1 MQIKAK
7 TIEEDEKYLRQIS
20 KPVDLNDK
28 ELKNDI
34 SILEQFCQGNGVLAM
49 AAVQL
54 GIPKRLIYIKNTNLD
69 IVNKLQTN
77 EATANDQ
84 NYNESRVL
92 INPVI
97 IEKIGLT
104 NYWEA
109 CKSCLDFMGLVKRP
123 YKILVEYF
131 DVEGNKHKEIFEGFE
146 STVLSHE
153 MDHLDGILHMD
164 IADEVL
170 VMPQEKRKIFRQTHP
185 YNIISKTGQYQDLIQ
200 SDYEKEGN
208 KVVSRKIMKKNH

>member
-1 MQIKAK
+1 MRIEAITIK
-7 TIEEDEKYLRQIS
+7 DNEKYLRQVSS
-20 KPVDLNDK
+20 KVDFNDK
-28 ELKNDI
+28 NLQNDI
-34 SILEQFCQGNGVLAM
+34 NVLAEYCKENEVMAM

-69 IVNKLQTN
+69 IINKLQKN
-77 EATANDQ
+77 EATENEE
-84 NYNESRVL
+84 NYNEARVL

-97 IEKIGLT
+97 IERIGLT
-104 NYWEA
+104 DYWEA
-109 CKSCLDFMGLVKRP
+109 CASCLNFVGHVKRP

-131 DVEGNKHKEIFEGFE
+131 DIDGNRHRDYFEGFE

-170 VMPQEKRKIFRQTHP
+170 EMSVEQRKLFRQSHP
-185 YNIISKTGQYQDLIQ
+185 YNIVTKTGK
-200 SDYEKEGN
+200 YENLLQNDFE
-208 KVVSRKIMKKNH
+208 KKLAK